1 MVEISAGIL
10 KKVIKNKMIKA
21 LENPHFKKIWEE
33 VNWKVRHPDAKSLY
47 SALMVEMEEP
57 SAYGVVMRRASR
69 DYGMSIMFRDMYKI
83 DKCNT
88 TQRPKII
95 GRPITLFNVLHL
107 LNKKHWLYVADDTK
121 IYFIDKN
128 VKGTK
133 IFCDFTSNLL
143 EEQTPETWEKI
154 ANLI

>member
-1 MVEISAGIL
+1 MQEAL
-10 KKVIKNKMIKA
+10 K
-21 LENPHFKKIWEE
+21 NPYYKKIWEE

-95 GRPITLFNVLHL
+95 GRPITLEEILIL
-107 LNKKHWLYVADDTK
+107 L
-121 IYFIDKN
+121 
-128 VKGTK
+128 GK
-133 IFCDFTSNLL
+133 IFNETLNAFKFVLL
-143 EEQTPETWEKI
+143 TCEGAFVTMKPIEHPLHRIEVILGEPFHKQTPETWEKI
-154 ANLI
+154 ANLID